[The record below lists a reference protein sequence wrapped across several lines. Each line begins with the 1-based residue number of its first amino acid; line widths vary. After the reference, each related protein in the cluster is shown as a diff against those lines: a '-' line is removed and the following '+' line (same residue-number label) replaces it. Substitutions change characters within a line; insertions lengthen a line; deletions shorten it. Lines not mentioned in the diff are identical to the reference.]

1 MVIEP
6 YSNEELWSPKPYQLP
21 QRSRLNCLMPIAVG
35 TPSIESLTSY
45 ITRLAHSHSIT
56 ISTLMTRELARI
68 LDKDYVQ
75 KNAKRGL
82 STLLNRGAAINSTGE
97 LAQLF
102 AGSIERLTLEK
113 NLSALTLLSFH
124 DCLSSKDLLHKT
136 KSWCPDCYE
145 EWGST
150 DKTIYEP
157 LLWSFRDVRV
167 CAYHN
172 RLLQTT
178 CFNCGRH
185 IPWLHS
191 KSRIGYC
198 PYCDS
203 WLGSSNDTR
212 KTHDSVVLSK
222 NELERSLWISDGVGE
237 LIACS
242 GENSTI
248 KKENIAKAIREIINI
263 TYQGNIASFAKS
275 LTLPKNTVWMWA
287 KGKSIPSLKFILN
300 VCYCLDISPLNFL
313 ALEPKAFK
321 SLQIDSTRLTDVVNT
336 KRISPR
342 NFDAKKIEK
351 DLQTIISS
359 QDISPPTMKEVAEK
373 LGFDVRVISEHY
385 PELCKAIS
393 GQHRRDRNLVQAQK
407 IEECCQEVRQAV
419 STLIYRGEYPSEAR
433 VSQLISQPGYFRYEK
448 VRITLRKAKFNFGF

>member
-1 MVIEP
+1 M
-6 YSNEELWSPKPYQLP
+6 
-21 QRSRLNCLMPIAVG
+21 MPVAVG
-35 TPSIESLTSY
+35 TPYIESLTSY
-45 ITRLAHSHSIT
+45 ITRLAQSHSIT
-56 ISTLMTRELARI
+56 ISTLMTRELAPI

-82 STLLNRGAAINSTGE
+82 STLLNRGAAINSIGE

-102 AGSIERLTLEK
+102 ADSIERLTLEK
-113 NLSALTLLSFH
+113 DLSALTLLSFR
-124 DCLSSKDLLHKT
+124 DCLSSKELLHKT

-145 EWGST
+145 EWRSA

-198 PYCDS
+198 PYCDR
-203 WLGSSNDTR
+203 WLGSSNDTQ
-212 KTHDSVVLSK
+212 KTYESVVLSK
-222 NELERSLWISDGVGE
+222 NELERSMWISNNIGE

-242 GENSTI
+242 GENSII
-248 KKENIAKAIREIINI
+248 KQENIAKAIREIINI
-263 TYQGNIASFAKS
+263 TYQGNIAPFAKS
-275 LTLPKNTVWMWA
+275 LKLPKNTVWMWA
-287 KGKSIPSLKFILN
+287 KGKSLPKLKFILN
-300 VCYCLDISPLNFL
+300 ICYCLDISLLSFL
-313 ALEPKAFK
+313 KLEPRAFE
-321 SLQIDSTRLTDVVNT
+321 SLEIDSTRLTDVVSV
-336 KRISPR
+336 KRISPK
-342 NFDAKKIEK
+342 NFDAEKIEK
-351 DLQTIISS
+351 DLQTIIRS

-393 GQHRRDRNLVQAQK
+393 DKHRRARNRVRARK
-407 IEECCQEVRQAV
+407 IEESCQEVRQAV
-419 STLIYRGEYPSEAR
+419 STLIQRGEYPSEAR
-433 VSQLISQPGYFRYEK
+433 VSQLISQPGYFRYKK
-448 VRITLRKAKFNFGF
+448 VRMALKEARSEISF

>member
-21 QRSRLNCLMPIAVG
+21 QRSHLNCLMPIAVG

-45 ITRLAHSHSIT
+45 ITRLAQSHSIT
-56 ISTLMTRELARI
+56 ISTLMTRELAPI

-102 AGSIERLTLEK
+102 ADSIERLTLEK
-113 NLSALTLLSFH
+113 NLFALTLLSFR
-124 DCLSSKDLLHKT
+124 DCLSSKELLHKT
-136 KSWCPDCYE
+136 KSWCSDCYE
-145 EWGST
+145 EWRST

-157 LLWSFRDVRV
+157 LLWSFRDVKV

-178 CFNCGRH
+178 CFNCDRH

-198 PYCDS
+198 PYCDR
-203 WLGSSNDTR
+203 WLGSSNDIR
-212 KTHDSVVLSK
+212 KTHELLVLSK
-222 NELERSLWISDGVGE
+222 NELERNLWISNNIGE

-242 GENSTI
+242 EENSII
-248 KKENIAKAIREIINI
+248 KQENIAKAIREIVNI
-263 TYQGNIASFAKS
+263 THQGNIASFAKF
-275 LTLPKNTVWMWA
+275 LKLPKNTVWMWA
-287 KGKSIPSLKFILN
+287 KGKSLPKLKFILDI
-300 VCYCLDISPLNFL
+300 CYCLDISPLSFL
-313 ALEPKAFK
+313 KLEPKAFE
-321 SLQIDSTRLTDVVNT
+321 SLQINSKRLLSVVNT

-342 NFDAKKIEK
+342 NFDAEKIEK
-351 DLQTIISS
+351 DLKTIISS
-359 QDISPPTMKEVAEK
+359 QNISPPTMKEVAK
-373 LGFDVRVISEHY
+373 ILGFDVRVISEHF

-393 GQHRRDRNLVQAQK
+393 DKHRRDRNRVQARK
-407 IEECCQEVRQAV
+407 IEESCQEVRQAV
-419 STLIYRGEYPSEAR
+419 STLIQRGEYPSEAR
-433 VSQLISQPGYFRYEK
+433 VSQLISQPGYFRYKK
-448 VRITLRKAKFNFGF
+448 VRIALKQAISNLIF